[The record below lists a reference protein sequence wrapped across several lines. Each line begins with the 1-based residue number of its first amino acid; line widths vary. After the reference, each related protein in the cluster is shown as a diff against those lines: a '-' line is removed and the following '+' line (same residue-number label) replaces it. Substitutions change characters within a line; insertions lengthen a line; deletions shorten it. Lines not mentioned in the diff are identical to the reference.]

1 VELRPSDRLLE
12 TPPYPFAALAARKRE
27 LVAKGA
33 DLIDF
38 GIGDPDLPTPAHIV
52 EALCRAAHDPATHRY
67 DESGLGIPELRSAI
81 AAWYEKRFG
90 VALNPEN
97 EILRLIG
104 SKDGIA
110 HLPWAVINP
119 GDIALIPDPAY
130 PVYLRA
136 VRFAGGEPHIMPLLP
151 EAGYLPD
158 LDAIT
163 ANVASRAKIMWLC
176 YPNQPTA
183 AVCDLDFYRRVVA
196 FAERH
201 KILVALDLAYSE
213 VTFDGYIAPSILQV
227 DGAKEVA
234 IEFHSLS
241 KTYSMTGWRIGFAVG
256 NAPAIKALGD
266 LKSNVD
272 SGVFAAIQ
280 HAAVAALTG
289 PQDCVQEMRE
299 EYRKRRDI
307 LVDGLR
313 AMGCPV
319 EKPKGSF
326 YVWAPV
332 PAGTNSAEFAEM
344 LLSEAGIISTPGSAY
359 GKYGEGFVRF
369 SLTVEGGKQGSQA
382 RVREA
387 VARMRDKV
395 KASWQ

>member
-12 TPPYPFAALAARKRE
+12 TPPYPFTALAAKKRE

-38 GIGDPDLPTPAHIV
+38 GIGDPDLPTPDHIV

-67 DESGLGIPELRSAI
+67 DESGLGIPEFRRAI
-81 AAWYEKRFG
+81 ADWYRKRFG
-90 VALNPEN
+90 VALDPDK
-97 EILRLIG
+97 EIVRLIG

-110 HLPWAVINP
+110 HLPWAIINP
-119 GDIALIPDPAY
+119 GDVALIPDPAY
-130 PVYLRA
+130 PVYLRG

-151 EAGYLPD
+151 QAGYLPD
-158 LDAIT
+158 LDAIPHGT
-163 ANVASRAKIMWLC
+163 ASKAKLMWLC

-183 AVCDLDFYRRVVA
+183 AVCDLAFYQRVVQ
-196 FAERH
+196 FAQRH
-201 KILVALDLAYSE
+201 NILVALDLAYSE
-213 VTFDGYIAPSILQV
+213 VTFDGYVAPSILQV
-227 DGAKEVA
+227 DGAKEIA

-241 KTYSMTGWRIGFAVG
+241 KTYNMTGWRIGFAVG
-256 NAPAIKALGD
+256 NAAAIKALGD

-280 HAAVAALTG
+280 RAGVAALTG
-289 PQDCVQEMRE
+289 PQDCVQRMRE
-299 EYRKRRDI
+299 EYRLRRDI

-313 AMGCPV
+313 ALGCPV
-319 EKPKGSF
+319 EKPRGTF
-326 YVWAPV
+326 YVWAAV
-332 PAGTNSAEFAEM
+332 PSGADSAAFAEA
-344 LLSEAGIISTPGSAY
+344 LLAGAGIICTPGSAY
-359 GKYGEGFVRF
+359 GKHGEGFVRF
-369 SLTVEGGKQGSQA
+369 SLTVEAGAQGAEA

-387 VARMRDKV
+387 VSRIKDRV

>member
-1 VELRPSDRLLE
+1 MELRPSDRLLE

-38 GIGDPDLPTPAHIV
+38 GIGDPDLPTPGHIV

-136 VRFAGGEPHIMPLLP
+136 ARFAGGEPHIMPLLP

-183 AVCDLDFYRRVVA
+183 AVCDLDFLRRVVA
-196 FAERH
+196 FAQRH
-201 KILVALDLAYSE
+201 KILVALDLAYGE
-213 VTFDGYIAPSILQV
+213 VTFDGHVAPSILQV

-241 KTYSMTGWRIGFAVG
+241 KTYNMTGWRIGFAVG
-256 NAPAIKALGD
+256 NAAAIKALGD

-289 PQDCVQEMRE
+289 PQDCVQKMRE

-319 EKPKGSF
+319 EKPKGTF

-369 SLTVEGGKQGSQA
+369 SLTVEGGNQGSQA

-387 VARMRDKV
+387 VARMRDRV
-395 KASWQ
+395 NASWQ

>member
-1 VELRPSDRLLE
+1 MELRPSDRLLE

>member
-1 VELRPSDRLLE
+1 MELRPSDRLLE
-12 TPPYPFAALAARKRE
+12 TPPYPFIALAAKKRE

-38 GIGDPDLPTPAHIV
+38 GIGDPDQPTPQHIV
-52 EALCRAAHDPATHRY
+52 EALCHAAHDPATHRY
-67 DESGLGIPELRSAI
+67 DESGLGMPEFRRAI
-81 AAWYEKRFG
+81 ADWYQKRFG
-90 VALNPEN
+90 VALDPDR

-119 GDIALIPDPAY
+119 GDVALIPDPAY

-151 EAGYLPD
+151 QAGYLPD
-158 LDAIT
+158 LDAIPHAT
-163 ANVASRAKIMWLC
+163 ASKAKLMWLC

-196 FAERH
+196 FAHRH
-201 KILVALDLAYSE
+201 NILVALDLAYSE
-213 VTFDGYIAPSILQV
+213 VTFDGYVAPSILQV

-241 KTYSMTGWRIGFAVG
+241 KTYNMTGWRIGFAVG
-256 NAPAIKALGD
+256 NAAAIKALGD

-280 HAAVAALTG
+280 QAGVAALNG
-289 PQDCVQEMRE
+289 PQDCVQRMRE
-299 EYRKRRDI
+299 QYRVRRDI

-313 AMGCPV
+313 ALGCPV
-319 EKPKGSF
+319 EKPRGTF

-332 PAGTNSAEFAEM
+332 PSGADSAAFAET
-344 LLSEAGIISTPGSAY
+344 LLAGAGIICTPGSAY
-359 GKYGEGFVRF
+359 GKQGEGFVRF
-369 SLTVEGGKQGSQA
+369 SLTVEGGDQGAEA

-387 VARMRDKV
+387 VARIRDKV

>member
-67 DESGLGIPELRSAI
+67 DDSGLGIPELRSAI